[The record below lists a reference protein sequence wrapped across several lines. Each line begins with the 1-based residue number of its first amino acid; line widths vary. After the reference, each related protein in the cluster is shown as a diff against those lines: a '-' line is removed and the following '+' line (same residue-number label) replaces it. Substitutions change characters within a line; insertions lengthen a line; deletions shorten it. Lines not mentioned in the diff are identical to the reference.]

1 MNFNKMEER
10 IINIY
15 ERHLLLLA
23 FFNSFVYQISNGTI
37 FDKNNEKPLIV
48 VNLENFSYVILIQ

>member
-1 MNFNKMEER
+1 MQER
-10 IINIY
+10 IISIY

-48 VNLENFSYVILIQ
+48 VNLENFNFTYVILIQ

>member
-1 MNFNKMEER
+1 MEER

-37 FDKNNEKPLIV
+37 FDKNNEKPLKV
-48 VNLENFSYVILIQ
+48 VEFRKF

>member
-1 MNFNKMEER
+1 MEER